1 MLCPRLHHFLDEHHS
16 HYTPLPHERTETAV
30 QTAAAVHV
38 PRQNFAKTVMLRI
51 DGRLS
56 MLVMPS
62 NYHADLHRLGLAL
75 GGAAVELAHEDEF
88 RNVFSDCEPGA
99 MPPFGNLYGVPVY
112 VDSRLAAHERIA
124 FNAGTH
130 TDAVRMPYAEFE
142 QLAKPEVL
150 WLTHM
155 M

>member
-1 MLCPRLHHFLDEHHS
+1 MLSPRLHSFLDETHS
-16 HYTPLPHERTETAV
+16 HYTTLHHERTVTAPH
-30 QTAAAVHV
+30 TAAAVQV
-38 PRQNFAKTVMLRI
+38 PRPHFAKTLMLKVDGELVMF
-51 DGRLS
+51 
-56 MLVMPS
+56 VMPS
-62 NYHADLHRLGLAL
+62 NFHADLHRLSLAL
-75 GGAAVELAHEDEF
+75 GGRGVELAHEDEF
-88 RNVFSDCEPGA
+88 RGVFADCEPGA

-112 VDSRLAAHERIA
+112 VDSRLAEQERIT

-142 QLAKPEVL
+142 QLVRPEVL

>member
-1 MLCPRLHHFLDEHHS
+1 MLSPRLHSFLDETHS
-16 HYTPLPHERTETAV
+16 HYTTLHHERTVTAPH
-30 QTAAAVHV
+30 TAEAVRV
-38 PRQNFAKTVMLRI
+38 PRQQFAKTVMLKV
-51 DGRLS
+51 DGALA
-56 MLVMPS
+56 MYVMPS
-62 NYHADLHRLGLAL
+62 NFHADLHRIALAL
-75 GGAAVELAHEDEF
+75 AGANVELAHEDEF
-88 RNVFSDCEPGA
+88 RGLFPDCEPGA

-112 VDSRLAAHERIA
+112 VDSRLTEQDRIT

-142 QLAKPEVL
+142 QLVQPQVL

>member
-1 MLCPRLHHFLDEHHS
+1 MLCPRLHHFLDERHS
-16 HYTPLPHERTETAV
+16 HYTTLPHERTD
-30 QTAAAVHV
+30 TAAAAAVAAHV
-38 PRQNFAKTVMLRI
+38 PRQHFAKTVMIRV
-51 DGRLS
+51 DGTLA

-62 NYHADLHRLGLAL
+62 AYHADLHRLALAL

-88 RNVFSDCEPGA
+88 RPVFSDCEPGA

-112 VDSRLAAHERIA
+112 VDSRLSDHERIA

-142 QLAKPEVL
+142 QLVQPQVL
-150 WLTHM
+150 WLTHVM
-155 M
+155 